1 MKKLSIILPT
11 YNEKSNIIILV
22 NKIIKILKNYQKKE
36 IIIVDDLSPDNTYS
50 LVKKKF
56 KKKKFV
62 KPFQRKKDF
71 SLAKSIGFGIKKSK
85 GQLII
90 VMDTDFTH
98 NPHLISKLIYYCKK
112 NDLVSASRFVKG
124 GSMYSLFHYVL
135 SLIFNFFL
143 ELLLNSQMKDNLG
156 GYYCIRRKALRKLNF
171 DKIFYGYGE
180 YYFRLLFYLR
190 KNNTRMHEIPSRYM
204 KRHSG
209 ESKSNFFILLF
220 KYSLEAVILKLRN
233 I

>member
-1 MKKLSIILPT
+1 MKELSIILPT
-11 YNEKSNIIILV
+11 YNEKDNIIILV
-22 NKIIKILKNYQKKE
+22 NKIIKILKKYQKKE
-36 IIIVDDLSPDNTYS
+36 IIIVDDLSPDNTYK
-50 LVKKKF
+50 LVKEKF
-56 KKKKFV
+56 RKKKFV
-62 KPFQRKKDF
+62 KVFLRKKDC
-71 SLAKSIGFGIKKSK
+71 SLAKSIGFGINKSR
-85 GQLII
+85 GQFII

-98 NPHLISKLIYYCKK
+98 NPNLIKKLIYYCKK

-143 ELLLNSQMKDNLG
+143 AILLNSRMKDNLG
-156 GYYCIRRKALRKLNF
+156 GYYCVKRKALQKLNF
-171 DKIFYGYGE
+171 NKIFYGYGE

-190 KNNTRMHEIPSRYM
+190 KYDACMYEIPSRYM
-204 KRHSG
+204 KRHAG

-220 KYSLEAVILKLRN
+220 KYSIEAIILKLRN